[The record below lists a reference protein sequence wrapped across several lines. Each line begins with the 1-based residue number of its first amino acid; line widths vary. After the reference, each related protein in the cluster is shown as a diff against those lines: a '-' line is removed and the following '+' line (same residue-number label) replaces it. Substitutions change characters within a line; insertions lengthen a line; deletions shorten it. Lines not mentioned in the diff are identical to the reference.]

1 MIGLIPFI
9 TGITGSITHVMTGPD
24 HLAAVTPFTFEKKDK
39 AWKIGFYWGLG
50 HLFGMLLIGLVFYGF
65 KNYFN
70 IEKFSDYSEFSVGFI
85 LIGIGLWALYKSLNK
100 KSEATNFHVHNS
112 DFPFLHKHKNGS
124 SDHNHENSQ
133 AFAPFNTNP
142 DEKLRNAY
150 TLFSVGTIH
159 GFAGIAHF
167 ILFLPV
173 LGFSTNIDVITYIVG
188 FAIGTVFAMVT
199 YTFLVSK
206 LPLVLKG
213 TSNNSKLKYFRI
225 ISGFLAILVGLYWIF
240 IN

>member
-1 MIGLIPFI
+1 MYGIIPLI
-9 TGITGSITHVMTGPD
+9 TGITGAVTHVMTGPD

-50 HLFGMLLIGLVFYGF
+50 HLSGMLLIGMVFYGF

-70 IEKFSDYSEFSVGFI
+70 IDKFSGYSEFSVGFI
-85 LIGIGLWALYKSLNK
+85 LIGIGLWAIYKSLKK
-100 KSEATNFHVHNS
+100 KSEFTGFHIHNS
-112 DFPFLHKHKNGS
+112 DFPFLHKHKSGNTNH
-124 SDHNHENSQ
+124 DHDSQ
-133 AFAPFNTNP
+133 LPNAPFNKKP

-173 LGFSTNIDVITYIVG
+173 LGFSTNTDMITYISG
-188 FAIGTVFAMVT
+188 FAVGTVFAMVS

-213 TSNNSKLKYFRI
+213 TNNESKLKYFRI
-225 ISGFLAILVGLYWIF
+225 VSGLLAIIVGFYWIF

>member
-1 MIGLIPFI
+1 MFGIIPFI
-9 TGITGSITHVMTGPD
+9 TGITGAVTHVMTGPD

-39 AWKIGFYWGLG
+39 AWKIGFFWGLG
-50 HLFGMLLIGLVFYGF
+50 HLSGMMLIGLVFYGF

-70 IEKFSDYSEFSVGFI
+70 IEKFSSYSEFSVGFI
-85 LIGIGLWALYKSLNK
+85 LIGIGLWAIFKSLKK
-100 KSEATNFHVHNS
+100 KSVDKNFHVHNS
-112 DFPFLHKHKNGS
+112 DFPFLHIHKNGS
-124 SDHNHENSQ
+124 TEHNHENTQS
-133 AFAPFNTNP
+133 FVPFNHKP

-173 LGFSTNIDVITYIVG
+173 LGFSTNFDIITYISG
-188 FAIGTVFAMVT
+188 FALGTVFAMVT
-199 YTFLVSK
+199 YTFLISK
-206 LPLVLKG
+206 LPLFLKG
-213 TSNNSKLKYFRI
+213 TANNSKLKYFRV
-225 ISGFLAILVGLYWIF
+225 ISGILAILVGLYWIF